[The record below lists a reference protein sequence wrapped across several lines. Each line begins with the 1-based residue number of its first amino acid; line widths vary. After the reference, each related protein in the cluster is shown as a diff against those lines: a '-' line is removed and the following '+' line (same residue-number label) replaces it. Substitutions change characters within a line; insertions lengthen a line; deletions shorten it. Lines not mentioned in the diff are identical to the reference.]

1 MFLRSRKHLQISF
14 GNIFCAVM
22 FDFDRLLFCITS
34 PSPIR
39 SRSPILIDS
48 CKPHLDGARHVVIFS
63 SGITRRSFGMVCFE
77 VATGIEPFPGLTDV
91 HVMYVVG
98 VKRERPQLPAASKPS
113 SDVVVLMEK
122 CWQHDPNDR
131 PDGFDPVVADLEKA
145 LHSAGGDPRQ
155 GLGGSYSES
164 SNNAKAEDK
173 IGNTLNHSPVIQSAA
188 R

>member
-1 MFLRSRKHLQISF
+1 MNF
-14 GNIFCAVM
+14 
-22 FDFDRLLFCITS
+22 
-34 PSPIR
+34 P
-39 SRSPILIDS
+39 
-48 CKPHLDGARHVVIFS
+48 LDDARHIVIFF

-77 VATGIEPFPGLTDV
+77 VATRREPFPGKAAI
-91 HVMYVVG
+91 HVMNVVG
-98 VKRERPQLPAASKPS
+98 VKGERPQLPAGSKPS
-113 SDVVVLMEK
+113 SDVVVLMKK
-122 CWQHDPNDR
+122 CWKQDPNDR
-131 PDGFDPVVADLEKA
+131 PDGFTPVVADLEKA